1 MDSIKHSPL
10 PNLAG
15 NRMNPDDHSVVGPGG
30 PIGGGQQVGGQV
42 VGQGGPP
49 PQMNDLNYNNFGDG
63 VNLF

>member
-15 NRMNPDDHSVVGPGG
+15 NRMNPDDHSVVGQGG
-30 PIGGGQQVGGQV
+30 PVGGGQVGGQV
-42 VGQGGPP
+42 VGQGGPQA
-49 PQMNDLNYNNFGDG
+49 QMNDLNYNNFGDG